1 MPDPFLA
8 VPVLAVLLPFA
19 FSWTLTALLIHWS
32 PRLGLVD
39 LPGDR
44 KVHTQPTPRG
54 GGLAIYAALVTGSCC
69 LWKSLPG
76 HFFTLLIIGFVIVVL
91 GLVDDWKGLPWQLRL
106 GIQTAVALS
115 VVGGWHANLGW
126 WWGSLA
132 VLWIVALINAFN
144 MLDNMDALSAGVA
157 VIAAVFLAWV
167 TTGADGNWR
176 PILP

>member
-1 MPDPFLA
+1 MIPS
-8 VPVLAVLLPFA
+8 VPVMAGLFLLPLA
-19 FSWTLTALLIHWS
+19 ISWLLNWLLVRWA

-106 GIQTAVALS
+106 GVQTAVALS
-115 VVGGWHANLGW
+115 V
-126 WWGSLA
+126 
-132 VLWIVALINAFN
+132 
-144 MLDNMDALSAGVA
+144 
-157 VIAAVFLAWV
+157 
-167 TTGADGNWR
+167 
-176 PILP
+176 